1 MGAARKLK
9 EHKKGIQIIGVQPSQ
24 PHNKQQ
30 GLLNLQEFCP
40 EICKHDEVDEMIM
53 VEDEDAFKTT
63 RELLLKEG
71 LFAGVSSGS
80 TMWAAIQTAKK
91 INHGLIVTIFGD
103 HGFKYLSMD
112 LFG

>member
-9 EHKKGIQIIGVQPSQ
+9 EHNKNIQVIGIQPSQ

-40 EICKHDEVDEMIM
+40 EICKHEEVDEMIM
-53 VEDEDAFKTT
+53 VDDEDAFKTA

-71 LFAGVSSGS
+71 LFVGISSGS
-80 TMWAAIQTAKK
+80 TMWAAIKKAKEIK
-91 INHGLIVTIFGD
+91 QGLIVAVFGD
-103 HGFKYLSMD
+103 HGFKYLSTP